1 MTTAERVRG
10 YGRFVLHFR
19 LLGPFEVVGSD
30 GEPVDLGPPQ
40 QRALL
45 ALLTLWSPGTA
56 AVDEIIDA
64 LWHTAPPSTA
74 RNLVQVYVSRL
85 RRALQPVPGVEVA
98 TRPPGYA
105 LEIDPDAV
113 DTRRFERLATE
124 GRRPSRPSERASRL
138 AEALSLWRGPALAD
152 LVRFEFLVP
161 EITRLT
167 ELRLDTDEARLA
179 AELESGRHA
188 EILGELEQF
197 TSAHPLRE
205 GAWAVLMRA
214 LYRSGRQ
221 AEALRAYDRIR
232 EQLLIELGVDPIPD
246 LQELHQAI
254 LVHDPALVAGV
265 EGAGSV
271 PAVASPA
278 GGARAVPEAVAALAP
293 AVLAIRP
300 GSASFRGRRQSVGRL
315 VDEYHRAVEGGVR
328 LALVAGEAGIGKS
341 RLVAETIGRLGR
353 NDAVVLAGGS
363 RDGSG
368 APFEPV
374 VLALGP
380 MVAALE
386 QDELSRLCGSGF
398 AALAR
403 LLPTL
408 GEVPA
413 EPTPDPEA
421 ERFALL
427 EAVDELLAHVGRF
440 RPVVLVLDDLHWVDA
455 PTVLLLGHLSRS
467 ARRHR
472 LLVVGAYRDDEVAE
486 THPLLPLL
494 ADLRRDRNGSV
505 IELGGL
511 DEVSFGELVAELGAD
526 RPAVDPESLFV
537 RTAGNP
543 LFAEYLIEQ
552 SGGALPEGIA
562 DLVGERL
569 KRLDTAVLGILQ
581 VAAVAGQEFDT
592 EVVAEA
598 AEVSRMELLEA
609 VDAAIVERVVIDT
622 DRPAEFA
629 FRHAVIREALVGRLT
644 SAREAVLHWRVGEAL
659 CTAATQRGTS
669 RDEVA
674 RHLAAGAA
682 AGDPARALTAS
693 LEAGEEADGKLAYE
707 TAHDHYLT
715 ALRLADRFGTS
726 PEVRWEVLTR
736 LGRSEQ
742 ILGNERGW
750 RRAFGQAADL
760 ARANGWSRRLVEA
773 ALGFAFLPKVVPGQ
787 VDNRLLA
794 LVDEA
799 LAVARPHSGA
809 HFRLLSIR
817 TQQLLAGGELDVADT
832 LLDETLLD
840 ARRSGDHDALIGPL
854 EARTYRLLGGPK
866 PDELVSNALELLLAA
881 DRAGD
886 STAKI
891 RALVALAVGR
901 LQTADRPGFDRV
913 RDQLHD
919 ATRHRG
925 SFEALVLDA
934 TVAAA
939 EGDLDRSERLSTL
952 AVEAGPDD
960 TSTLLATGVQSGFNV
975 PIERGRIDRA
985 SDNARLFIDFMPELP
1000 AAVAVAAGVAWL
1012 TGDDEEVRLRIDQ
1025 LITSD
1030 VDRLPHD
1037 WTRPLV
1043 LSQLVEPVV
1052 GLGDIARAAV
1062 LSEHLRPYGGQLLV
1076 TGDGVGIE
1084 GAADRFLGSLASMR
1098 GLDDRTA
1105 ALFLAAIR
1113 LEDHLGL
1120 TAHSVRSRVA
1130 YARALLGGAIAAG
1143 VAVGDAGDDEG
1154 AADRRQRAAS
1164 LLQEAGADASRLGL
1178 TRFEKVVRA
1187 LAAGDLSAR

>member
-1 MTTAERVRG
+1 M
-10 YGRFVLHFR
+10 LHFR

-30 GEPVDLGPPQ
+30 AEPVELGPPQ

-85 RRALQPVPGVEVA
+85 RKTLQVVPGVEVV

-105 LEIDPDAV
+105 LEIEPDAV
-113 DTRRFERLATE
+113 DARRFERLATD
-124 GRRPSRPSERASRL
+124 GRRPARPQERAARL
-138 AEALSLWRGPALAD
+138 ADALSLWRGQALAD
-152 LVRFEFLVP
+152 LARFEFLVP

-188 EILGELEQF
+188 EILVELEQF
-197 TSAHPLRE
+197 TSTHPLRE
-205 GAWAVLMRA
+205 GAWVLLMRA

-232 EQLLIELGVDPIPD
+232 SQLLVELGVDPIPE

-254 LVHDPALVAGV
+254 LVHDPALVAGS
-265 EGAGSV
+265 ETPGTAPTGA
-271 PAVASPA
+271 PPA
-278 GGARAVPEAVAALAP
+278 GVARAVPEAVAALGP
-293 AVLAIRP
+293 AVLPIRP
-300 GSASFRGRRQSVGRL
+300 GSAFFRGRGAQVARL
-315 VDEYHRAVEGGVR
+315 VHEYGVAGGGGVR
-328 LALVAGEAGIGKS
+328 IALVAGEAGIGKS
-341 RLVAETIGRLGR
+341 RLVAEAVGPFGRDG
-353 NDAVVLAGGS
+353 AVVLAGAS
-363 RDGSG
+363 RDGSS

-380 MVAALE
+380 MVAALDH
-386 QDELSRLCGSGF
+386 DELRRLCGSGF
-398 AALAR
+398 GALAR

-408 GEVPA
+408 GAVAP
-413 EPTPDPEA
+413 EPVGDPEA

-427 EAVDELLAHVGRF
+427 ETVDELLAHVGRY

-467 ARRHR
+467 ARQHR
-472 LLVVGAYRDDEVAE
+472 LLVVGAYRDDEIDE
-486 THPLLPLL
+486 THPLRPLL
-494 ADLRRDRNGSV
+494 ADLRRHRNGSV

-511 DEVSFGELVAELGAD
+511 EEVPFSELVAELSAG
-526 RPAVDPESLFV
+526 RSVVDPGSLYL

-543 LFAEYLIEQ
+543 LFAEYLLEQ
-552 SGGALPEGIA
+552 SSGTLPQGIA

-569 KRLDTAVLGILQ
+569 QRLDADVLGILQ
-581 VAAVAGQEFDT
+581 VAAIAGQEFDT
-592 EVVAEA
+592 EVVGEA
-598 AEVSRMELLEA
+598 AEVSRMDLLEA
-609 VDAAIVERVVIDT
+609 VDAAIVERVVVET

-629 FRHAVIREALVGRLT
+629 FRHAVIREALVDRLT
-644 SAREAVLHWRVGEAL
+644 SAREAVLHWRVGEAM

-693 LEAGEEADGKLAYE
+693 LEAGEEADGMLAYE
-707 TAHDHYLT
+707 TAHDHYVT
-715 ALRLADRFGTS
+715 ALQLTDRFGAS
-726 PEVRWEVLTR
+726 PDVRWEVLTH

-760 ARANGWSRRLVEA
+760 ARANGWPKRLVEA

-787 VDNRLLA
+787 TDGRLLG

-832 LLDETLLD
+832 LLDETLVD
-840 ARRSGDHDALIGPL
+840 ARRSGDHHAVIGPL
-854 EARTYRLLGGPK
+854 EARTYRLLGGPQ
-866 PDELVSNALELLLAA
+866 PDELVTNALELLLAA

-913 RDQLHD
+913 LDQLHD

-939 EGDLDRSERLSTL
+939 EGDLDRSEELSTL
-952 AVEAGPDD
+952 AVAAGPDD

-975 PIERGRIDRA
+975 PIERDRIDRA
-985 SDNARLFIDFMPELP
+985 AENARLFIEFMPELP

-1012 TGDDEEVRLRIDQ
+1012 TGDDDEVRLRIDQ
-1025 LITSD
+1025 LIGAD
-1030 VDRLPHD
+1030 VDRLPQD
-1037 WTRPLV
+1037 WTRPLI

-1052 GLGDIARAAV
+1052 GLGDTASAEMLANR
-1062 LSEHLRPYGGQLLV
+1062 LRPYTGQLLV

-1084 GAADRFLGSLASMR
+1084 GAADRFLGSLASLGGM
-1098 GLDDRTA
+1098 DDRTA

-1120 TAHSVRSRVA
+1120 AAHSVRSRVA
-1130 YARALLGGAIAAG
+1130 YARALLGRRADSAG
-1143 VAVGDAGDDEG
+1143 VAADDETG
-1154 AADRRQRAAS
+1154 ADRRQRAAS
-1164 LLQEAGADASRLGL
+1164 LLQEAGAEAARLGL
-1178 TRFEKVVRA
+1178 ARLEKLVAA
-1187 LAAGDLSAR
+1187 LAAGDLSVR